1 MGFSSKEE
9 KSRRVVRVVKTV
21 FFLITMLISL
31 LLFSAP
37 VLLVIADTLLP
48 SAILS
53 AAASSPLPSSSSSP
67 LETLSFHFRNYDF
80 RYSLIDIPLIS
91 VLRSIIIICK
101 LPTPK
106 KNKKISNFSKI
117 FCFSES
123 KFFHFFLK
131 VFMGFATG
139 RGCREGRIWG

>member
-53 AAASSPLPSSSSSP
+53 AAASAPLPSSSSSP
-67 LETLSFHFRNYDF
+67 LESLSFHFRNYDF

-91 VLRSIIIICK
+91 ILRSIIIICK
-101 LPTPK
+101 PPTPIKQK
-106 KNKKISNFSKI
+106 KKTSNFSKL
-117 FCFSES
+117 FCFSE
-123 KFFHFFLK
+123 L
-131 VFMGFATG
+131 
-139 RGCREGRIWG
+139 